1 MQLDRDRGCGEHGG
15 VGAHSDADEQG
26 DGEVGERV
34 AAEYRERAQDEPAGH
49 DAGEREHDGD
59 RGDGQPAAPVPHQ
72 VRVPRGKPAAD
83 PAEIRYPADL
93 RTAPYRPPVHHP
105 LRQNPGDDQGADH
118 GGEHADGQRDTEP
131 ADRPGRKE
139 EKKPGGKQGGDVRV
153 GDRAERVA
161 EAGRQRGPEA
171 SAAAGAIFLPRTLEH
186 QNVGVHGHAD
196 GENETGEAGQ
206 GQGGAEGE
214 QSRVGDEPVTGQ
226 RHGGDRAKQPVHNED
241 E

>member
-105 LRQNPGDDQGADH
+105 LRQNLGDDQGADH

-139 EKKPGGKQGGDVRV
+139 EKKPGGKQGGDVR
-153 GDRAERVA
+153 
-161 EAGRQRGPEA
+161 A
-171 SAAAGAIFLPRTLEH
+171 S
-186 QNVGVHGHAD
+186 
-196 GENETGEAGQ
+196 
-206 GQGGAEGE
+206 GAENLVEGE
-214 QSRVGDEPVTGQ
+214 LRRPAQ
-226 RHGGDRAKQPVHNED
+226 DRRRLPGVMHPRQLHDDPAFAGLGNGRFGNPECINTPA
-241 E
+241 